1 MASPSAWVTRTRLAT
16 GLVLV
21 TYLITHLANHAL
33 GLWSLAAMEAGRVWF
48 VAFWR
53 TPVATTAL
61 YTALVTHVL
70 LAFWSLYRRNT
81 LRMPAWEASQ
91 LLIGLAVP
99 PLLAYHVVGT
109 RLAHSWYGLDDAYRV
124 VVLSMWVLN
133 PVAGLRQ
140 TAVVLLAW
148 AHACIGLHFWLRLRP
163 WYPRAAPGLL
173 LAAVLLPL
181 LALLGF
187 AQAGR
192 YVAQRAATP
201 GWIEQTLAAA
211 RPPRGDARA
220 TLESVRS
227 GIIATYLAGLAG
239 TLVARQGRRLYRRR
253 FGAIRITYPGGREV
267 IVPRGL
273 TVLEASRLAA
283 IPHASVCGGR
293 GRCSTCRVRVRAAPA
308 AVPAPSPEEQRVL
321 ARVGAPPGVR
331 LACQLRPVGDL
342 TVTPLLPASSGASA
356 SAATAGRRIAGEERE
371 IAIFFADLRG
381 FTKLAEHKLPYDV
394 VFILNRYFETVGGAI
409 KRAGGVVNQF
419 TGDGVMAL
427 FGLESGPEAG
437 SRQALL
443 AAARIVSDLAGLS
456 RQLAG
461 EIDSPLRMGMGIHA
475 GPTVVG
481 QMGYEE
487 GLYLTAVGDTVHVA
501 SRLEQLTKE
510 HGCPLVISADVAV
523 LSGLELPAQMR
534 REVSLRHRESPL
546 AIYLIADPAAL
557 PALLASPIGL
567 ASPIPLGSP
576 SSPFSRTST
585 PHSPPERAP

>member
-1 MASPSAWVTRTRLAT
+1 MPKPSSVWVVRIRLAT

-21 TYLITHLANHAL
+21 TYLVTHLANHAL

-48 VAFWR
+48 VALWR
-53 TPVATTAL
+53 TPVATAAL
-61 YTALVTHVL
+61 YTSLVTHVL
-70 LAFWSLYRRNT
+70 LAFWSLYQRNT

-109 RLAHSWYGLDDAYRV
+109 RLAHSWYGTDDVYRL

-133 PVAGLRQ
+133 PIAGLRQ

-148 AHACIGLHFWLRLRP
+148 THACIGLHFWLRLRP

-201 GWIEQTLAAA
+201 GWVEQTLAAA
-211 RPPRGDARA
+211 RPPRAEARA
-220 TLESVRS
+220 TLEAVRS
-227 GIIATYLAGLAG
+227 GITTTYLAGLG
-239 TLVARQGRRLYRRR
+239 GVLVAREARRLYRRR
-253 FGAIRITYPGGREV
+253 FGAIRITYPGGRQV
-267 IVPRGL
+267 TVGRGL

-293 GRCSTCRVRVRAAPA
+293 GRCSTCRVRVRAAPGA
-308 AVPAPSPEEQRVL
+308 MPAPSASEQRVL
-321 ARVGAPPGVR
+321 VRVGAPPDVR
-331 LACQLRPVGDL
+331 LACQLRPTGDI
-342 TVTPLLPASSGASA
+342 TVTPLLPASSRPS
-356 SAATAGRRIAGEERE
+356 SSLPTTGRRIQGEERE

-381 FTKLAEHKLPYDV
+381 FTKLTEHKLPYDV
-394 VFILNRYFETVGGAI
+394 VFILNRYFETVGRAI
-409 KRAGGVVNQF
+409 KATGGVVNQF

-427 FGLESGPEAG
+427 FGLESGPVAG
-437 SRQALL
+437 SRHALL
-443 AAARIVSDLAGLS
+443 AAARIVSDLGQLS
-456 RQLAG
+456 HQLAG
-461 EIDSPLRMGMGIHA
+461 EIGSPLRLGMGIHT

-481 QMGYEE
+481 QMGFEE

-510 HGCPLVISADVAV
+510 HRCPLVISADVAT
-523 LSGLELPAQMR
+523 LTGLELPADTR
-534 REVSLRHRESPL
+534 REVILRNRQTPL
-546 AIYLIADPAAL
+546 SIYLVADPETL
-557 PALLASPIGL
+557 PALLASPS
-567 ASPIPLGSP
+567 ASP
-576 SSPFSRTST
+576 
-585 PHSPPERAP
+585 

>member
-1 MASPSAWVTRTRLAT
+1 MPSYAAWVIAIRLAT

-21 TYLITHLANHAL
+21 TYLVTHLANHAL

-53 TPVATTAL
+53 TPIATGAL
-61 YTALVTHVL
+61 YLALVIHVL
-70 LAFWSLYRRNT
+70 LALWSLYRRNT
-81 LRMPAWEASQ
+81 LRMPVWEASQ
-91 LLIGLAVP
+91 LLLGLAVP

-109 RLAHSWYGLDDAYRV
+109 RLAHSWYGMDDSYRMV
-124 VVLSMWVLN
+124 LLSMWVLN

-163 WYPRAAPGLL
+163 WYGRVSTALL

-192 YVAQRAATP
+192 YVAQRSSANPA
-201 GWIEQTLAAA
+201 WIQDTLAAA
-211 RPPRGDARA
+211 QPPSGAARA
-220 TLESVRS
+220 ALETVRS
-227 GIIATYLAGLAG
+227 GIIGTYLAALAAV
-239 TLVARQGRRLYRRR
+239 LAARQGRHLYQRR
-253 FGAIRITYPGGREV
+253 FGAVRITYPGGREV

-273 TVLEASRLAA
+273 TVLEASRFAG

-293 GRCSTCRVRVRAAPA
+293 GRCSTCRVRVRGAAA
-308 AVPAPSPEEQRVL
+308 AIPAPSAAEQRL
-321 ARVGAPPGVR
+321 LSRVGAAAGVR
-331 LACQLRPVGDL
+331 LACQLRPLGHVA
-342 TVTPLLPASSGASA
+342 VAPLLPATAGPRQSGP
-356 SAATAGRRIAGEERE
+356 AGRRIEGEERE
-371 IAIFFADLRG
+371 IAVFFADLRG

-394 VFILNRYFETVGGAI
+394 VFILNRYFETVGRAI

-427 FGLESGPEAG
+427 FGLESGPAEG
-437 SRQALL
+437 SRQALH
-443 AAARIVSDLAGLS
+443 AAAHIVSHLADLS

-461 EIDSPLRMGMGIHA
+461 EIEGPLRLGMGIHV

-510 HGCPLVISADVAV
+510 HCCPLVISAEVAA
-523 LSGLELPAQMR
+523 LAGLDLPDDTR
-534 REVSLRHRESPL
+534 REVTLRNRRDPL
-546 AIYLIADPAAL
+546 VIFLVEDPASL
-557 PALLASPIGL
+557 PSLPPAS
-567 ASPIPLGSP
+567 ATP
-576 SSPFSRTST
+576 S
-585 PHSPPERAP
+585 